1 MPTMERWSAVALEEE
16 QFNAHCPTQKA
27 KRWQR
32 LLSLIAALPSL
43 SYSDVASPILALV
56 VSLVQHSS
64 VPILEEILCR
74 DLREM

>member
-56 VSLVQHSS
+56 VSAVLGDLSLYQERTFVRVQS
-64 VPILEEILCR
+64 R
-74 DLREM
+74 

>member
-1 MPTMERWSAVALEEE
+1 MERWSAVALEEE

-56 VSLVQHSS
+56 VSAVLGDLSLYQERTFVRVQS
-64 VPILEEILCR
+64 R
-74 DLREM
+74 